1 MGRLKVQCYKV
12 MVASHFIVA
21 LVEKELGK
29 EEMGLSI
36 LNLNLNRLSE
46 AFHGGLV
53 VAIRML
59 ENSELEMNPRVLGVC
74 SESIFKMLTG
84 LGGLIVRDC
93 KKAQLVESLPTLVG

>member
-12 MVASHFIVA
+12 MVTSHFIVA

-36 LNLNLNRLSE
+36 LNLNLYRFSE
-46 AFHGGLV
+46 ALNSGLV
-53 VAIRML
+53 IAIRIL
-59 ENSELEMNPRVLGVC
+59 ENGELKMNPRVLGIC

-84 LGGLIVRDC
+84 LGGFIVRDC